1 MYDIDKIVS
10 WKLFD
15 FRLFHYGVAHDRV
28 QCSWAERLCSA
39 IMLKGGKERQRFW
52 IYRKG
57 KYSVGEDKPAHLLFK
72 HRSAGYGVILTFAPP
87 HFAGNKGESSYKVC
101 YWKDMQS
108 PINLIEQVKARIDLK
123 SLKDHSVFN
132 TKDLGW

>member
-1 MYDIDKIVS
+1 MYDIDEIVS

-28 QCSWAERLCSA
+28 QCFWTER
-39 IMLKGGKERQRFW
+39 ERFW

-72 HRSAGYGVILTFAPP
+72 HRSAGYGTMLTFAPP
-87 HFAGNKGESSYKVC
+87 HFAGRKIESSYKVC
-101 YWKDMQS
+101 YWRDMQS
-108 PINLIEQVKARIDLK
+108 PINLIEQVKARVDLK